1 MPDIDNTLF
10 GNVSQLINTS
20 KYYFMAHRRRAK
32 AHNQAG
38 LQWNIYCLCVL
49 ISFLLHVFYISLII
63 SLLDDRAKILLK
75 YPWYRL
81 LIIQSYLMF

>member
-1 MPDIDNTLF
+1 MIKVYDWA
-10 GNVSQLINTS
+10 GNPYSRMN
-20 KYYFMAHRRRAK
+20 
-32 AHNQAG
+32 AG
-38 LQWNIYCLCVL
+38 LQKL
-49 ISFLLHVFYISLII
+49 LLHVFYISLII